1 MKKLLL
7 LSSLLLLGFSALQAQ
22 VSVKINGSQTFVL
35 NESNGIYFHNDSLT
49 IDGETFALDDI
60 QVISLQATNSIA
72 DIEEESLALMPNPV
86 QEVLTLRGIGNE
98 PQTVT
103 LYSTAGVKL
112 MEQKAS
118 DGTVINIGHLPE
130 GVYILRCGNRAAKVV
145 KQM

>member
-60 QVISLQATNSIA
+60 QVITLQATNSIA

>member
-60 QVISLQATNSIA
+60 QVITLQATNSIA

-98 PQTVT
+98 PQTVS

-130 GVYILRCGNRAAKVV
+130 GVYILR
-145 KQM
+145 

>member
-49 IDGETFALDDI
+49 IDGETFAVDDI
-60 QVISLQATNSIA
+60 QVITLQATNSIA
-72 DIEEESLALMPNPV
+72 NVEEESLALMPNPV
-86 QEVLTLRGIGNE
+86 REVLTLRGIGNE
-98 PQTVT
+98 PQTVS

>member
-60 QVISLQATNSIA
+60 QVITLQATNSIA

-98 PQTVT
+98 PQTVS

>member
-1 MKKLLL
+1 MKKILL

-60 QVISLQATNSIA
+60 QVITLQATNSIA

>member
-1 MKKLLL
+1 MKKILL
-7 LSSLLLLGFSALQAQ
+7 LSSLLLLDFSALQAQ

-60 QVISLQATNSIA
+60 QVITLQATNSIA